1 MKRKQ
6 QGFTLTEIVIAIAI
20 IGIIGYA
27 TVSAFSGSD
36 EAKAT
41 AMISKAEEFANA
53 IALYKRNTG
62 CIPSNLAPL
71 FSRTSAVAANNFC
84 GENTS
89 SNYGP
94 MSEYAKA
101 MPMDASN
108 RVKLEGLGLSGATV
122 TVAREGLSPYNYM
135 LRFEQLGESL
145 VTTLVAKCNGIS
157 PTEASAS
164 AIANPIIAV
173 NFDTTKYTCRGNTAA
188 GQVDYRFA
196 RY

>member
-1 MKRKQ
+1 MKFKQ
-6 QGFTLTEIVIAIAI
+6 QGFTLTEIVIVIAI
-20 IGIIGYA
+20 ISILGYA
-27 TVSAFSGSD
+27 TFSAFSGSE

-41 AMISKAEEFANA
+41 VVISKAEEFSNA
-53 IALYKRNTG
+53 ISLYKRNTG

-71 FSRTSAVAANNFC
+71 FSRSSAVAANNFC
-84 GENTS
+84 GENTTA
-89 SNYGP
+89 NYGP
-94 MSEYAKA
+94 MSEYSKA

-108 RVKLEGLGLSGATV
+108 RVKLEALGLSGATV

-135 LRFEQLGESL
+135 LRFEQLGESM

-157 PTEASAS
+157 PSEALTS

-173 NFDTTKYTCRGNTAA
+173 NFDTTNYTCRGNTAG